1 MIRLLVIAILAASGP
16 ALAQTTGSVKP
27 VAVLPSDKDD
37 VPPGGCTPIGVT
49 VSGEIVF
56 PFTCKAFLEQRRG
69 PIEEPKPAAQ
79 VEKPVQAEKPAQ
91 AEKSVAAAPAQAAV
105 PAKTEPVVQ
114 PVEADSS
121 SASSIEGP
129 KQVDDGKRSRQAKR
143 HRRTEPNGLVATKKP

>member
-27 VAVLPSDKDD
+27 VAVLPPDKDD

-79 VEKPVQAEKPAQ
+79 VEKPAQAEKP
-91 AEKSVAAAPAQAAV
+91 VAAAPAQAA

-129 KQVDDGKRSRQAKR
+129 KQGDDAKRSRQAKR